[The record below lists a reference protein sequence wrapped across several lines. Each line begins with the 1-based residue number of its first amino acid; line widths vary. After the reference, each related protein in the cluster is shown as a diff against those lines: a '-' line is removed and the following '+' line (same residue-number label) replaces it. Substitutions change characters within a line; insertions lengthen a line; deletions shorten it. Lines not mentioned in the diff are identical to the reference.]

1 MRKIIILFLGL
12 FLYTAVSAQNDLV
25 RIQGRV
31 TDSFNIPIRN
41 VLIASDRMNAIHET
55 DSNGMYRFVMPNA
68 DSTEIRFYLL
78 IPNVSYTWTTNRPFA
93 DSLIEI
99 NVKLGFEKK
108 YLSNITIYDDREKRE
123 TGKISIDPKNALNL
137 PSATG
142 GIEALIKTLV
152 GSSNELSSGYN
163 VRGGNFD
170 ENLIYINDFEVFRP
184 YLVSQGQQ
192 EGLSLI
198 NPELVKNISFFNGGF
213 GAKYGDKMSS
223 ILDIQYKKPRSF
235 SGSAYVSLLEQG
247 ISLEASSANNKLGLL
262 VAARNRNN
270 QSILSS
276 QATVGSYLPS
286 ASDFQGL
293 LQYKINEKNSIEIL
307 GIYSKSRFNFFP
319 ESVQKTAAVF
329 SPLYAS
335 NLGLDIYFEG
345 AEKDRYATSLT
356 GLTWNNKPREK
367 WNIKW
372 MISHFRDREKESLD
386 IASAYLFGERDLN
399 NTSSTFG
406 EIINPLG
413 AGRYQQYARNVLNID
428 ILTAQHR
435 GNIQNGSQQTSWGVQ
450 IDKTFITDRVNQF
463 EWQDSAGYTLPYT
476 PGNLTLSKSIISNT
490 SLNILKWSGFVQHQF
505 RWNLAKG
512 YFSLQPGIRFQSNN
526 LNHEWLISPR
536 LLCVYNPEWKKDI
549 IFRSSIGLYQQP
561 PFYREFRKPDG
572 TIQTNIKAQKSAQW
586 IVGMD
591 YLFTGINGRKY
602 RISSEAYYKSMWD
615 VIPYDIDNVRI
626 SYLSGNN
633 AKAYSTGLE
642 FRLFS
647 ELVKDAE
654 SWISLGIMRTREDL
668 KDDHYFEYLNAQGE
682 IIQPG
687 TADQQITDS
696 LKRNIGYLR
705 RPTDRLITAGLFLQ
719 DYLATNKNF
728 KMHVNLL
735 YGSNLPY
742 NIPNSTKYRNA
753 LVMDP
758 YIRVDLGLSAL
769 LLGPK
774 NKRRSHSP
782 FKSIDNI
789 WVSLEVFNVI
799 NRSNTISFQ
808 LIRDYANATY
818 AIPNKL
824 TPRLLNLKLLAR
836 F

>member
-1 MRKIIILFLGL
+1 
-12 FLYTAVSAQNDLV
+12 
-25 RIQGRV
+25 
-31 TDSFNIPIRN
+31 
-41 VLIASDRMNAIHET
+41 
-55 DSNGMYRFVMPNA
+55 
-68 DSTEIRFYLL
+68 
-78 IPNVSYTWTTNRPFA
+78 
-93 DSLIEI
+93 
-99 NVKLGFEKK
+99 
-108 YLSNITIYDDREKRE
+108 
-123 TGKISIDPKNALNL
+123 
-137 PSATG
+137 
-142 GIEALIKTLV
+142 
-152 GSSNELSSGYN
+152 
-163 VRGGNFD
+163 
-170 ENLIYINDFEVFRP
+170 
-184 YLVSQGQQ
+184 
-192 EGLSLI
+192 
-198 NPELVKNISFFNGGF
+198 
-213 GAKYGDKMSS
+213 
-223 ILDIQYKKPRSF
+223 
-235 SGSAYVSLLEQG
+235 
-247 ISLEASSANNKLGLL
+247 
-262 VAARNRNN
+262 
-270 QSILSS
+270 
-276 QATVGSYLPS
+276 
-286 ASDFQGL
+286 
-293 LQYKINEKNSIEIL
+293 
-307 GIYSKSRFNFFP
+307 
-319 ESVQKTAAVF
+319 
-329 SPLYAS
+329 
-335 NLGLDIYFEG
+335 
-345 AEKDRYATSLT
+345 
-356 GLTWNNKPREK
+356 
-367 WNIKW
+367 
-372 MISHFRDREKESLD
+372 
-386 IASAYLFGERDLN
+386 
-399 NTSSTFG
+399 
-406 EIINPLG
+406 
-413 AGRYQQYARNVLNID
+413 
-428 ILTAQHR
+428 
-435 GNIQNGSQQTSWGVQ
+435 
-450 IDKTFITDRVNQF
+450 
-463 EWQDSAGYTLPYT
+463 
-476 PGNLTLSKSIISNT
+476 
-490 SLNILKWSGFVQHQF
+490 
-505 RWNLAKG
+505 
-512 YFSLQPGIRFQSNN
+512 
-526 LNHEWLISPR
+526 
-536 LLCVYNPEWKKDI
+536 
-549 IFRSSIGLYQQP
+549 
-561 PFYREFRKPDG
+561 
-572 TIQTNIKAQKSAQW
+572 
-586 IVGMD
+586 
-591 YLFTGINGRKY
+591 
-602 RISSEAYYKSMWD
+602 MWD

-626 SYLSGNN
+626 SYLGGNN